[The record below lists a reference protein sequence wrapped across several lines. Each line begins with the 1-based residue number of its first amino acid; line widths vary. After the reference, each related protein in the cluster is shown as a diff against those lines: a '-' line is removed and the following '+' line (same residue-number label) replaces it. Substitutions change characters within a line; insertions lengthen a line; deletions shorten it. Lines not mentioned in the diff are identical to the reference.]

1 MIERELTPSHD
12 DDLNEI
18 AIPSVEGLDFTLDTW
33 LADSG
38 GSCHMGNSDDGMY
51 DIQVID
57 EPITL
62 GNGKSLRAT
71 KAGKLHHTIH

>member
-1 MIERELTPSHD
+1 
-12 DDLNEI
+12 
-18 AIPSVEGLDFTLDTW
+18 VEAAYFTRDTW

-38 GSCHMGNSDDGMY
+38 ASCHMGNSDEGMF
-51 DIQVID
+51 DITSID

-71 KAGKLHHTIH
+71 KVGKLRRMVRKPVVRG